1 MFDRT
6 KLFRRAALSAIG
18 ALVAAPIADAQ
29 QAPQPD
35 PTSIWTIQDENSTIT
50 SAKLSDR
57 YYTNGLRLGLTS
69 GTGSVPDFLNSA
81 ARVLWGDG
89 QTRISFDLSQQI
101 YTPKDTETYNPPLG
115 DRPYAGILMGNFSM
129 LTDTPGARSTVGV
142 GLGVVGPWALGEQ
155 VQNGFHDLIGQGHN
169 NGWHYQLR
177 NEPAFEITR
186 HGHGGCRSLRSAECE
201 IDALPE
207 LGRRPRQR
215 PGVRRRRRGDSAS
228 ARGWTAITASRACA
242 PGMSG
247 GDAFK
252 PTRPFVW
259 YVFAGADG
267 QAVAQDITLDG
278 NTFQNSRS
286 VKLKPL
292 VGEIESGLAVM
303 AFGARLTYTQVLPDA
318 GVPAPEGR
326 AAPVRLARAVGP
338 LLMRVAVIAPGAM
351 GAGGRAAAA
360 RARRRRGGH
369 AGGTRAPASAQAR
382 RRPGA

>member
-57 YYTNGLRLGLTS
+57 YYTNGLRLGFTS

-115 DRPYAGILMGNFSM
+115 DRPYAGILTGNFSM

-177 NEPAFEITR
+177 NEPAYEITSAR
-186 HGHGGCRSLRSAECE
+186 TWRLPIASIGGMQ

-207 LGRRPRQR
+207 LDAGLGNVRVFAESGAVFRLGQGLDFDY
-215 PGVRRRRRGDSAS
+215 GV
-228 ARGWTAITASRACA
+228 ARVR

-252 PTRPFVW
+252 PTRPFAW
-259 YVFAGADG
+259 YVFAGGDG
-267 QAVAQDITLDG
+267 QAVAHDITLDG
-278 NTFQNSRS
+278 NTFEDSRS
-286 VKLKPL
+286 VKLKPI
-292 VGEIESGLAVM
+292 VGEIELGLAVM
-303 AFGARLTYTQVLPDA
+303 AFGARLTYTHVLQTEEFQHQKGGLHQFGSLA
-318 GVPAPEGR
+318 LS
-326 AAPVRLARAVGP
+326 VRF
-338 LLMRVAVIAPGAM
+338 
-351 GAGGRAAAA
+351 
-360 RARRRRGGH
+360 
-369 AGGTRAPASAQAR
+369 
-382 RRPGA
+382 